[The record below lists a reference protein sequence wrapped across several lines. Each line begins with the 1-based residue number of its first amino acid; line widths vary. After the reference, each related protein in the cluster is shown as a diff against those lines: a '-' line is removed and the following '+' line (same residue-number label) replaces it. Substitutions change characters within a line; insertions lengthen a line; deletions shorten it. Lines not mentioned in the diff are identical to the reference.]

1 MHPSN
6 FDELTKVLASSTSP
20 RHALR
25 TIVAAS
31 VGSFFGLGGIRSVF
45 GANRDCAK
53 WCKQVFG
60 PNTPAAMQCTS
71 DGAHHKGLCITC
83 PNSVTPS
90 SVCCVKNTSGY
101 CSSYTGAHCCAS
113 GQNCQNGQCVTP
125 CTQAGQA
132 CTVNNCCSP
141 GLCCNGIC
149 CSSGQTC
156 LSSGCCD
163 SANVCGST
171 CLSAPCATNQCLK

>member
-6 FDELTKVLASSTSP
+6 FDELAKVLASSTSR

-25 TIVAAS
+25 TIVTAS

-45 GANRDCAK
+45 GSNRNCAQ
-53 WCKQVFG
+53 WCAQVFG
-60 PNTPAAMQCTS
+60 PNTPAANQCTS

-83 PNSVTPS
+83 PNSVSPS
-90 SVCCVKNTSGY
+90 SVCCVRNSGY
-101 CSSYTGAHCCAS
+101 CSSYSGAHCCAS
-113 GQNCQNGQCVTP
+113 GQTCQNGQCVTP
-125 CTQAGQA
+125 CTAAGGN
-132 CTVNNCCSP
+132 CTVNTCCSP

-163 SANVCGST
+163 SANVCGSVCCSGST
-171 CLSAPCATNQCLK
+171 P